1 MLLRSVK
8 YGINLGFGTVSVEPF
23 GPTAFEY
30 HINHVDV
37 SFAPDAVTTGRRA
50 RSVVGRRSSSS
61 RRPRVSFARPRS
73 HSRVCSG
80 AGSGVGMVM

>member
-37 SFAPDAVTTGRRA
+37 SFAPDAVTTGRCARA
-50 RSVVGRRSSSS
+50 PSSVVGRRPRAAHAFRS
-61 RRPRVSFARPRS
+61 RGRD
-73 HSRVCSG
+73 HTRVCVR
-80 AGSGVGMVM
+80 ARVVVTVW